1 MATGMNRQT
10 KVVYRLL
17 KLRSISPQLPANIAR
32 TSSADCHLERKVI
45 DDARGPPRWKRR
57 ISVPTLRV
65 ILCEADFEVVY
76 FLKVAGGRTVCA
88 GIFMRSLFRNC
99 AIPCAI
105 QIYRIADSDG
115 RGGEGYRTVPKP
127 DGPNPD
133 GFGPCFSVLIMS
145 KAQMGLIL
153 CKLSEELRRYERT
166 MDQSNGSRDP
176 NHSHR
181 KETMGSTAAARRAG
195 NHAASAVTA
204 AMPAVAAMKIMGSKG
219 LI

>member
-1 MATGMNRQT
+1 MRESLCDLYSGTVQYLVRYRFTELQILMAGM
-10 KVVYRLL
+10 
-17 KLRSISPQLPANIAR
+17 
-32 TSSADCHLERKVI
+32 
-45 DDARGPPRWKRR
+45 
-57 ISVPTLRV
+57 
-65 ILCEADFEVVY
+65 
-76 FLKVAGGRTVCA
+76 
-88 GIFMRSLFRNC
+88 
-99 AIPCAI
+99 
-105 QIYRIADSDG
+105 
-115 RGGEGYRTVPKP
+115 GEGYRTVPKP

-166 MDQSNGSRDP
+166 MDQSNGSRDQ

-195 NHAASAVTA
+195 SQAASAVTA
-204 AMPAVAAMKIMGSKG
+204 AMPAVAAMKIIGSKE